1 MQGARDLGK
10 ALGGPALRAPTGA
23 GTYQAELGC
32 GKLIQQLTRPGI
44 TAGVAR
50 QLEVKA
56 WLGAGRGGHS
66 LCVERAGG
74 SLDGAR
80 NPDAPRSTRELRCCR
95 RPNGALKIESQLPA
109 LAAELVKQPEKF
121 PARAPREGPLP
132 PLASVHNMQ
141 HIHQG
146 AFRPP
151 GPRGELRRAAQQAGP
166 ALFQDPADE
175 RARKTPPQRANGRQS
190 VHNVTHRAQADDKYL
205 FWICGQVLRIAS
217 PGPLM
222 MLGSRRNG
230 RDRFH
235 LNALPS
241 WNGACVWAWPAC
253 PQVC

>member
-32 GKLIQQLTRPGI
+32 GKPIQQLTRPGI

-56 WLGAGRGGHS
+56 WLGAGRGGHCQRIILLDDVPAYGFHS
-66 LCVERAGG
+66 LCVEQAGG

-80 NPDAPRSTRELRCCR
+80 KPDAPRSTRELRCCR

-141 HIHQG
+141 HIHQRT
-146 AFRPP
+146 FRP
-151 GPRGELRRAAQQAGP
+151 
-166 ALFQDPADE
+166 
-175 RARKTPPQRANGRQS
+175 
-190 VHNVTHRAQADDKYL
+190 
-205 FWICGQVLRIAS
+205 
-217 PGPLM
+217 
-222 MLGSRRNG
+222 
-230 RDRFH
+230 
-235 LNALPS
+235 
-241 WNGACVWAWPAC
+241 
-253 PQVC
+253 